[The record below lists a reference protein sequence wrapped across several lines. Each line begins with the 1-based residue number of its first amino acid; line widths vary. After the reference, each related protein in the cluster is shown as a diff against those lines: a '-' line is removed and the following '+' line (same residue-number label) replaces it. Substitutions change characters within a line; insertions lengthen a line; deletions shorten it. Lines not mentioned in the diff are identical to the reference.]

1 MTFDLNNLPS
11 YRDLPVKAGA
21 PAGSSWG
28 LFGDD
33 DQLGTL
39 NLLTPERVAAAAKL
53 VRKGA
58 VFALNLRIDEPNP
71 PLYGRGA
78 VRHHLLE
85 GESGRDDYLDN
96 FYPQASSQWDSLR
109 HILHPREGFYNGT
122 PREEIV
128 SGGGKLGIENM
139 AIRGIAG
146 RGVLL
151 DVARFLEG
159 RGEGLDY
166 ATSAVIDRETLEA
179 CRKAEGLE
187 ARSGDVLLV
196 RTGWLRWYLNEASP
210 EQKRT
215 MAGDA
220 MTQLKAP
227 GIGPD
232 EEMAEYLWDLH
243 VAAVAA
249 DNPSLEPWPPGVDRR
264 GFMHF
269 RLIPLLGMP
278 IGELWWLDGLAKD
291 CAADGVYEFFFTSA
305 PLNVPGGVGSP
316 PNALAIK

>member
-1 MTFDLNNLPS
+1 MTFGPDNLPL
-11 YRDLPVKAGA
+11 YKDLPVKPGA
-21 PAGSSWG
+21 PPGSAWG

-33 DQLGTL
+33 DQLGAL

-58 VFALNLRIDEPNP
+58 VFPLNLPVNLPDP

-78 VRHHLLE
+78 VRHHLLQ
-85 GESGRDDYLDN
+85 GEVSRDDYLDN

-109 HILHPREGFYNGT
+109 HILHPKYGFYNGVT
-122 PREEIV
+122 AEEIV
-128 SGGGKLGIENM
+128 SGGGRLGIENM
-139 AIRGIAG
+139 AQRGIAG

-151 DVARFLEG
+151 DIPRYLES
-159 RGEGLDY
+159 RGERLDY
-166 ATSAVIDRETLEA
+166 TTSAVIDRAALEA
-179 CRKAEGLE
+179 CRKAQGVGF
-187 ARSGDVLLV
+187 RTGDILLI
-196 RTGWLRWYLNEASP
+196 RTGWLRWYLEEATP
-210 EQKRT
+210 EQKRA

-220 MTQLKAP
+220 MTQLRAP

-232 EEMAEYLWDLH
+232 EAMAEYLWDLH

-249 DNPSLEPWPPGVDRR
+249 DNPALEPWPPGVDRR

-269 RLIPLLGMP
+269 RLIPLLGIP
-278 IGELWWLDGLAKD
+278 IGELWWLDGLAHD
-291 CAADGVYEFFFTSA
+291 CATDGVYEFFLTSA

>member
-1 MTFDLNNLPS
+1 MTFDVNNLPS
-11 YRDLPVKAGA
+11 YKDLPVKPGA

-58 VFALNLRIDEPNP
+58 VFPLNLRIDEPNP

-85 GESGRDDYLDN
+85 GEVSRDDYMDN
-96 FYPQASSQWDSLR
+96 FYPQASSQWDSMR
-109 HILHPREGFYNGT
+109 HILHPREGFYSGA

-128 SGGGKLGIENM
+128 SGGGRLGIENM
-139 AIRGIAG
+139 ARRGIAG

-151 DVARFLEG
+151 DLGRYLVSQGTPLDCSRDQTISPTQLDACARAQG
-159 RGEGLDY
+159 VSVQ
-166 ATSAVIDRETLEA
+166 A
-179 CRKAEGLE
+179 
-187 ARSGDVLLV
+187 GDILLL
-196 RTGWLRWYLNEASP
+196 RTGWLGWYVDGATP
-210 EQKRT
+210 EQKEY

-220 MTQLKAP
+220 LTRLKAP
-227 GIGPD
+227 GI
-232 EEMAEYLWDLH
+232 EHTEAMAEYLWDLH
-243 VAAVAA
+243 IAAIAA
-249 DNPSLEPWPPGVDRR
+249 DNPSVEVWPIELPM
-264 GFMHF
+264 GFLHYW
-269 RLIPLLGMP
+269 LIPLFGMP
-278 IGELWWLDGLAKD
+278 IGELWWLDDLAAD